1 MAWSS
6 ETPSYCGWNE
16 LNVKNAKGKTE
27 VHYYLERRDGCADL
41 AVVGRLRRASKGMSF
56 RYALKMNRSVLKKLS
71 SLEDVKGWLDSIVSG
86 DFSLSISCDVL
97 GEIPHVADV
106 RATTVTEQAA
116 GDFNIDTFMNG
127 KPQVLIHSTINF
139 SWMGSSWT
147 CRKRRKHYPSFSR
160 NGVRVS
166 VNDFV
171 YVLAEQHK
179 RLIAYLE
186 DLYEDSKGNK
196 MVVVRWFH
204 KADEVG
210 IDLTD
215 DANDREIFFSHC
227 LQDIKIEC
235 IDGLASV
242 LSPQHYEELLK
253 VPMHVQRVP
262 FFCQKL
268 YGDDGIEPYDIT
280 QLQGYWRQ
288 EVLRY
293 LNVSILK
300 TGEGAQP
307 LDIDTDPVSG
317 ASLVDLEAS
326 DTSMCKG
333 AEDDSSHL
341 IKKGSVVEVLSQ
353 DSGIRG
359 CWLVALVVKKHKD
372 KVKVQYQDIM
382 DADDESKKLEEWIL
396 ASQVA
401 ASDHLGLRIP
411 GRKVVRPNLRPSNES
426 DVCAVDVGVP
436 VDVWWCD
443 GWWEGIV
450 VEKVSEERVEVYLP
464 GEKKISS
471 FHRSGLR
478 QSLEWLADEWV
489 QMKPRS
495 DLVSSVLASM
505 KKNEVEVKPE
515 EKLCEVGVGDCIMSL
530 KDEAKLT
537 VSLPVATT
545 NKPVPDLL
553 KHVLVSDL
561 KWTASNKRKRTSS
574 MGDSLFSSSVVGPR
588 KRNRVVSFWPHDPSL
603 TDGYSCEN
611 GKFMG
616 DSVFGSSVGQHL
628 AGLLMSR

>member
-1 MAWSS
+1 M
-6 ETPSYCGWNE
+6 
-16 LNVKNAKGKTE
+16 
-27 VHYYLERRDGCADL
+27 
-41 AVVGRLRRASKGMSF
+41 
-56 RYALKMNRSVLKKLS
+56 
-71 SLEDVKGWLDSIVSG
+71 
-86 DFSLSISCDVL
+86 
-97 GEIPHVADV
+97 
-106 RATTVTEQAA
+106 TEQAA
-116 GDFNIDTFMNG
+116 GGFNIATFMNG
-127 KPQVLIHSTINF
+127 KPQELIHPTINF

-210 IDLTD
+210 IVLAD

-253 VPMHVQRVP
+253 VPMQFQRAP

-300 TGEGAQP
+300 SGEGVQP
-307 LDIDTDPVSG
+307 LGTDPVAG
-317 ASLVDLEAS
+317 ASLVDLETS

-333 AEDDSSHL
+333 AEDGSSHL
-341 IKKGSVVEVLSQ
+341 IKKGSLVEVLSQ

-359 CWLVALVVKKHKD
+359 CWLIALVVKKHKD

-382 DADDESKKLEEWIL
+382 DADDDSKKLEEWIL
-396 ASQVA
+396 ASRVA

-426 DVCAVDVGVP
+426 DVWAVDVGMP
-436 VDVWWCD
+436 VDVRWCD

-450 VEKVSEERVEVYLP
+450 VEKLSEEKVEVYLP
-464 GEKKISS
+464 GEEKIST
-471 FHRSGLR
+471 FHRSDLR
-478 QSLEWLADEWV
+478 QSLEWSADEWV

-495 DLVSSVLASM
+495 DVVSSVLSSM
-505 KKNEVEVKPE
+505 MKNEVEVKPE
-515 EKLCEVGVGDCIMSL
+515 EKLCEVGVDDFVMSL

-537 VSLPVATT
+537 VSLPVATK
-545 NKPVPDLL
+545 KPVPDLL

-574 MGDSLFSSSVVGPR
+574 LGDSLFSSSVVGPR
-588 KRNRVVSFWPHDPSL
+588 KRNRIVSCWPHDPSL
-603 TDGYSCEN
+603 TDGFSCEKSLGCEN

>member
-41 AVVGRLRRASKGMSF
+41 AVVGRLGRASKRISF
-56 RYALKMNRSVLKKLS
+56 RYALKRNRSVLKNLS

-86 DFSLSISCDVL
+86 
-97 GEIPHVADV
+97 EIPHVADV
-106 RATTVTEQAA
+106 PATTMTEQAA
-116 GDFNIDTFMNG
+116 GGFNIATFMNG
-127 KPQVLIHSTINF
+127 KPQELIHPTINF

-210 IDLTD
+210 IVLADN
-215 DANDREIFFSHC
+215 ANDREIFFSHC

-253 VPMHVQRVP
+253 VPMQFQRAP

-300 TGEGAQP
+300 SGEGVQP
-307 LDIDTDPVSG
+307 LGTDPATG
-317 ASLVDLEAS
+317 ASLVGPVDFEAS
-326 DTSMCKG
+326 DASMCKG
-333 AEDDSSHL
+333 AEDGSSHF
-341 IKKGSVVEVLSQ
+341 INKGSLVEVLSQ

-359 CWLVALVVKKHKD
+359 CWLIALVVKKHKD

-382 DADDESKKLEEWIL
+382 DADDDSKKLEEWIL
-396 ASQVA
+396 ASPVA

-426 DVCAVDVGVP
+426 DVWAVDVGMP
-436 VDVWWCD
+436 VDVRWCD

-450 VEKVSEERVEVYLP
+450 VEKLSEEKVEVYLP
-464 GEKKISS
+464 GEEKIST
-471 FHRSGLR
+471 FHRSDLR
-478 QSLEWLADEWV
+478 QSLEWSADEWV

-495 DLVSSVLASM
+495 DVVGSVLSSM

-515 EKLCEVGVGDCIMSL
+515 EKLCEVGVDDCVMSL

-537 VSLPVATT
+537 VSLPVATK
-545 NKPVPDLL
+545 KPVPDLL

-574 MGDSLFSSSVVGPR
+574 LGDSLFSSSVVGPR
-588 KRNRVVSFWPHDPSL
+588 KRNRIVSCWPHDPSL
-603 TDGYSCEN
+603 TDGFSCEKSLGCEN

>member
-71 SLEDVKGWLDSIVSG
+71 SLEDVKGWLDSIVS
-86 DFSLSISCDVL
+86 

>member
-1 MAWSS
+1 M
-6 ETPSYCGWNE
+6 
-16 LNVKNAKGKTE
+16 
-27 VHYYLERRDGCADL
+27 
-41 AVVGRLRRASKGMSF
+41 
-56 RYALKMNRSVLKKLS
+56 
-71 SLEDVKGWLDSIVSG
+71 
-86 DFSLSISCDVL
+86 
-97 GEIPHVADV
+97 
-106 RATTVTEQAA
+106 TEQAA
-116 GDFNIDTFMNG
+116 GGFNIATFMNG
-127 KPQVLIHSTINF
+127 KSQDLIHPAINF

-160 NGVRVS
+160 NGVIVS

-210 IDLTD
+210 IVLID

-242 LSPQHYEELLK
+242 LCPQHYEELLK
-253 VPMHVQRVP
+253 VPMHFQRVP

-293 LNVSILK
+293 LNVSIPMS
-300 TGEGAQP
+300 GECVQP
-307 LDIDTDPVSG
+307 LGTDPATG
-317 ASLVDLEAS
+317 ASLAGSVGIRSKKRSRSADDIKSDLEAS
-326 DTSMCKG
+326 DASLCKD
-333 AEDDSSHL
+333 AEYGLSHI
-341 IKKGSVVEVLSQ
+341 IKKGSLVEVLSQ

-359 CWLVALVVKKHKD
+359 CWLIALVVKKHKD

-396 ASQVA
+396 ASRVA
-401 ASDHLGLRIP
+401 ASDHLSLRIP
-411 GRKVVRPNLRPSNES
+411 GRKVVRPNLKPSDES
-426 DVCAVDVGVP
+426 DVWSVDVGMP

-450 VEKVSEERVEVYLP
+450 VEKVSEEKVEVYLP
-464 GEKKISS
+464 GEKKIST
-471 FHRSGLR
+471 FHLSDLR
-478 QSLEWLADEWV
+478 QSLEWSADEWV
-489 QMKPRS
+489 QMKSRS
-495 DLVSSVLASM
+495 DVVSTVLSLM
-505 KKNEVEVKPE
+505 KKKEVEVKVKPE
-515 EKLCEVGVGDCIMSL
+515 EKLCEVGVGDGVMSL
-530 KDEAKLT
+530 RDEAKVT
-537 VSLPVATT
+537 MSLPVATT
-545 NKPVPDLL
+545 NKPSTKHPVPDLL

-561 KWTASNKRKRTSS
+561 KWTASNKRRRTSS
-574 MGDSLFSSSVVGPR
+574 MGDSLFSSTVAGPR
-588 KRNRVVSFWPHDPSL
+588 KRNRIVSCCPNDPSL
-603 TDGYSCEN
+603 TDGFSCEKSLSCET

>member
-1 MAWSS
+1 M
-6 ETPSYCGWNE
+6 
-16 LNVKNAKGKTE
+16 
-27 VHYYLERRDGCADL
+27 
-41 AVVGRLRRASKGMSF
+41 
-56 RYALKMNRSVLKKLS
+56 
-71 SLEDVKGWLDSIVSG
+71 
-86 DFSLSISCDVL
+86 
-97 GEIPHVADV
+97 
-106 RATTVTEQAA
+106 TEQAA
-116 GDFNIDTFMNG
+116 GGFNIDSFMNV
-127 KPQVLIHSTINF
+127 KSEKLIHPTINF

-147 CRKRRKHYPSFSR
+147 CKKRRRHYPSFAR

-210 IDLTD
+210 IILTD

-235 IDGLASV
+235 IDGLAFV
-242 LSPQHYEELLK
+242 LCPQHYEELLK
-253 VPMHVQRVP
+253 VPMHIQRVP

-280 QLQGYWRQ
+280 ILQGYWRQ
-288 EVLRY
+288 EMLRY

-300 TGEGAQP
+300 SGEDVLP
-307 LDIDTDPVSG
+307 LGTNPPTG
-317 ASLVDLEAS
+317 ASLVGSVGIRSRKPSRSADDIKGDCKAGLDSVDLEAS
-326 DTSMCKG
+326 DASMCKD
-333 AEDDSSHL
+333 AEDGLSHL
-341 IKKGSVVEVLSQ
+341 IKKGSLVEVLSQ

-359 CWLVALVVKKHKD
+359 CWLIALVVKKHKD

-396 ASQVA
+396 TSRVA

-411 GRKVVRPNLRPSNES
+411 GRKVVRPNLKPSNES
-426 DVCAVDVGVP
+426 DVSAVDVGIP

-450 VEKVSEERVEVYLP
+450 VEKVSEEKFEVYLP
-464 GEKKISS
+464 GEKKMFS
-471 FHRSGLR
+471 FDRSDLR
-478 QSLEWLADEWV
+478 QSLEWSADEWV
-489 QMKPRS
+489 QMKSRS
-495 DLVSSVLASM
+495 DLVSSVLTMM
-505 KKNEVEVKPE
+505 KKKEVVVKPE
-515 EKLCEVGVGDCIMSL
+515 EELCEVGVGDSVMSL
-530 KDEAKLT
+530 KEEARLT
-537 VSLPVATT
+537 ISLPVATT
-545 NKPVPDLL
+545 SKQSTKLPVPDLL

-561 KWTASNKRKRTSS
+561 KWTASNKRKRTSCCRHDPSLTDGLSRERSLGCEKCSS

-588 KRNRVVSFWPHDPSL
+588 KRNRIVSCRPHDPSL
-603 TDGYSCEN
+603 TDGFSCEKSLSCEN

>member
-1 MAWSS
+1 M
-6 ETPSYCGWNE
+6 
-16 LNVKNAKGKTE
+16 
-27 VHYYLERRDGCADL
+27 
-41 AVVGRLRRASKGMSF
+41 
-56 RYALKMNRSVLKKLS
+56 
-71 SLEDVKGWLDSIVSG
+71 
-86 DFSLSISCDVL
+86 
-97 GEIPHVADV
+97 
-106 RATTVTEQAA
+106 TEQAA
-116 GDFNIDTFMNG
+116 GGFNIGSFLNG
-127 KPQVLIHSTINF
+127 KSEELVHPAINF

-210 IDLTD
+210 IVSTD

-253 VPMHVQRVP
+253 VPIHVQRVP

-268 YGDDGIEPYDIT
+268 YGDDGIEPYDVT

-288 EVLRY
+288 EGLRY
-293 LNVSILK
+293 LNFPILK
-300 TGEGAQP
+300 SGEGVQP
-307 LDIDTDPVSG
+307 LGTEPATG
-317 ASLVDLEAS
+317 ASLVGSVGIRSRKRSRSADDIKGDLEAS
-326 DTSMCKG
+326 DASMCKD
-333 AEDDSSHL
+333 AEDGSSNL
-341 IKKGSVVEVLSQ
+341 IKKGSLVEVLSQ

-359 CWLVALVVKKHKD
+359 CWLIALVVKKHKD

-382 DADDESKKLEEWIL
+382 DAEDESKKLEEWIL
-396 ASQVA
+396 TSQVA
-401 ASDHLGLRIP
+401 ASDHTGLRIP
-411 GRKVVRPNLRPSNES
+411 GRKVVRPNLKLSNES
-426 DVCAVDVGVP
+426 DVCAVDVGMP

-450 VEKVSEERVEVYLP
+450 VEKVSEEKVEVYLP

-471 FHRSGLR
+471 FHRSDLR
-478 QSLEWLADEWV
+478 QSLEWAGDEWV
-489 QMKPRS
+489 QMKSRA
-495 DLVSSVLASM
+495 DVVSSVLTLM
-505 KKNEVEVKPE
+505 KKKEVEVKSE
-515 EKLCEVGVGDCIMSL
+515 EKLCEVGVGGGVTSL
-530 KDEAKLT
+530 QDEAKVT
-537 VSLPVATT
+537 ISL
-545 NKPVPDLL
+545 PVPDLL
-553 KHVLVSDL
+553 KHVLVSNL
-561 KWTASNKRKRTSS
+561 KWTASNKRKRTVSS
-574 MGDSLFSSSVVGPR
+574 MGDSLFSSSAVGPR
-588 KRNRVVSFWPHDPSL
+588 KRNRIVSCPPHDPSL
-603 TDGYSCEN
+603 TDGFSCEKSLSCEKG